1 MDIINEIGATAF
13 VISCMRAMEKNQE
26 HKLFD
31 DPYATLFVNE
41 AIEEKVQE
49 QIRVFPPSLELVRF
63 RVCVM
68 SEVVE
73 RGIADGMKQIVS
85 LGAGFDMRAHIYQ
98 TEGVRFCDV
107 DQPAVLQFKN
117 KVLEAGGV
125 TPCAGIDCNY
135 LEVDLPSELKKAGFD
150 LEAPILFIWEG
161 NTMYL
166 PVDLIHDFLARMRA
180 QVPRMTI
187 AFDYFSEKIIN
198 RTSGDDR
205 ITEVTDFFENNFNVK
220 WVTGFD
226 DLSVLTEKHGFE
238 VVESESLMAVGERR
252 APQSV
257 AAVKEYMDLAASLLE
272 LYSYCVLKAS

>member
-13 VISCMRAMEKNQE
+13 VISCMRAMEKDQE

-31 DPYATLFVNE
+31 DPYAALFVNE

-73 RGIADGMKQIVS
+73 RGIADGMNQIVS

-107 DQPAVLQFKN
+107 DQPAVLKFKN

-125 TPCAGIDCNY
+125 TPCAGIECNY
-135 LEVDLPSELKKAGFD
+135 LEVDLPGELKKAGFD

-166 PVDLIHDFLARMRA
+166 PVELIHDFLDRMRA
-180 QVPRMTI
+180 QVPHMTI

-198 RTSGDDR
+198 RTSGDER

-220 WVTGFD
+220 WLTGFD